1 METLVG
7 YGRVSTKDQSLE
19 IQQEELKASGCKKI
33 FLEKKSGGALSDRT
47 ELEKALEYVR
57 EGDTLVVFK
66 LDRLARSI
74 VDLHNIL
81 RRLDEKG
88 VKFKSLKDSSVDT
101 TSAHGKLMMNILG
114 SFAEFERELIKERQ
128 ALGIAKARK
137 EGKYNG
143 RKKSLSEGRIKQLR
157 DRFENKAEDESAQDI
172 ANEFG
177 VSRASLYRY
186 ISY

>member
-19 IQQEELKASGCKKI
+19 IQQEALKEYGCTKL
-33 FLEKKSGGALSDRT
+33 FLEQKSGGALSDRV

-81 RRLDEKG
+81 SRLDEKG
-88 VKFKSLKDSSVDT
+88 VKFKSIKDSSVDT
-101 TSAHGKLMMNILG
+101 ASAHGKLMMNILG
-114 SFAEFERELIKERQ
+114 SFAEFERELIRERQ
-128 ALGIAKARK
+128 ALGIAKAK
-137 EGKYNG
+137 KKGKYNG

-157 DRFENKAEDESAQDI
+157 DRFKNKAEDESAQDI
-172 ANEFG
+172 AREFG
-177 VSRASLYRY
+177 ISRASLYRY
-186 ISY
+186 VS